1 MSHFLDCD
9 SDKKKKCSDKHF
21 FDFSVFFCAS
31 GNARE
36 RGGFVSRER
45 KKSVP
50 AGTAPAET
58 PFVFGEKETYFFFF
72 PVDLKSF
79 FTDAT
84 A

>member
-1 MSHFLDCD
+1 MSHFLNPD

-21 FDFSVFFCAS
+21 FMRSTFFLPL
-31 GNARE
+31 RE